1 MTTRK
6 PTDRA
11 INLAL
16 ASVAGASGCVTLILV
31 VSALLLGLWL
41 DQQFDTKPIFTI
53 GCIIGSVPITLV
65 VMFRMVLR
73 SATAI
78 QQRQY
83 PNTSDQTKHPNANTD
98 EEALL

>member
-16 ASVAGASGCVTLILV
+16 ASVAGLSGCVTLILV

-41 DQQFDTKPIFTI
+41 DQQLDTKPIFTI

-83 PNTSDQTKHPNANTD
+83 GNTSDQTKHQNANTD